1 MTETEAGRNT
11 GAHGLPSRAG
21 GRAAHAAQ
29 EPGRRVNGIATAL
42 ADPGALD
49 STTIIPR
56 IPADADPATLPE
68 PVTSAGAPAGPA
80 PQPRRHRPAPSDAA
94 PAPAPADKAAEK
106 VVDKAAGKVGE
117 RAGSDASRP
126 ARLRGTTAL
135 GEDVVEKVVGFAAEQ
150 VDGVFD
156 LGGDVARALTTIRER
171 IGIGEGTSRR
181 GVHVEL
187 SGRQARVTLTLVV
200 QFGHPAI
207 QVAEQV
213 RENVIAAVEMMLTMD
228 VTECNVIIDDIHVG
242 D

>member
-1 MTETEAGRNT
+1 MAETEAGRST

-21 GRAAHAAQ
+21 GRAAHAADD
-29 EPGRRVNGIATAL
+29 PARRRNGIATAL
-42 ADPGALD
+42 ADPGAVMD
-49 STTIIPR
+49 STTILPR
-56 IPADADPATLPE
+56 IPADAGPPAAPE
-68 PVTSAGAPAGPA
+68 PAMAGGGTA
-80 PQPRRHRPAPSDAA
+80 PQARRRPPAEPEPAKVAA
-94 PAPAPADKAAEK
+94 PAKRDGGDSEN
-106 VVDKAAGKVGE
+106 
-117 RAGSDASRP
+117 RP

-156 LGGDVARALTTIRER
+156 LGGDVARALTTVRER

-187 SGRQARVTLTLVV
+187 SGRQVRVTLTLVI
-200 QFGHPAI
+200 QFGHPAM